1 MSGGLKLKAFDE
13 ESLIILSSLTQ
24 DSIIKINELGYDN
37 SAKRFAVLMNRYC
50 HEKEGAKRIRS
61 AIHFDY
67 INKVKTKSINLDTK
81 DETLSLLAIRFES
94 ENKPS
99 GSIILEFSGN
109 KAINLETENIEAFL
123 TDVGDPWEVK
133 NKPDHD
139 KEKNA

>member
-1 MSGGLKLKAFDE
+1 MTPSFSA
-13 ESLIILSSLTQ
+13 SLTVKALLQ
-24 DSIIKINELGYDN
+24 K
-37 SAKRFAVLMNRYC
+37 
-50 HEKEGAKRIRS
+50 KEGVILRFQRLPKSFWKGAERIRS

-67 INKVKTKSINLDTK
+67 INKVKTKSINIDTK
-81 DETLSLLAIRFES
+81 DETLSLLTIRFES
-94 ENKPS
+94 KKKPS

-139 KEKNA
+139 KD